1 MRDSA
6 LDFNQRVVL
15 VTGASQGIGQA
26 TAVAFAKHGAT
37 VVVNYHRNDTG
48 AQETERLINATGGK
62 CLLKK
67 ADVGD
72 AEQACQMVESIEE
85 QLGAIDVL
93 VNNAAAFSRSHF
105 LQTSLDELDEV
116 FRTNVRGLYHLSQLV
131 ARRMVPRRYGSIIH
145 VSSILAQHAVPNR
158 TVYCASKGAVESLTR
173 AMALDLV
180 AYNIRVNAVAPGLIR
195 TDAMLAGFT
204 NPVLLDEVQKHIP
217 GGRFGE
223 SEEIANVILFLAS
236 DLASYITGEVVD
248 VSHGLGAR
256 EAGPASQR

>member
-1 MRDSA
+1 
-6 LDFNQRVVL
+6 
-15 VTGASQGIGQA
+15 
-26 TAVAFAKHGAT
+26 
-37 VVVNYHRNDTG
+37 
-48 AQETERLINATGGK
+48 
-62 CLLKK
+62 
-67 ADVGD
+67 
-72 AEQACQMVESIEE
+72 
-85 QLGAIDVL
+85 
-93 VNNAAAFSRSHF
+93 
-105 LQTSLDELDEV
+105 
-116 FRTNVRGLYHLSQLV
+116 
-131 ARRMVPRRYGSIIH
+131 
-145 VSSILAQHAVPNR
+145 
-158 TVYCASKGAVESLTR
+158 
-173 AMALDLV
+173 MALDLV